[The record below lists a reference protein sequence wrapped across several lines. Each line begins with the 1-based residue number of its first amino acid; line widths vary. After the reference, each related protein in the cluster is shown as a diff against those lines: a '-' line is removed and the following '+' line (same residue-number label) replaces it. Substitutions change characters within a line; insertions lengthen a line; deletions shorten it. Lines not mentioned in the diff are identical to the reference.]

1 MSAGGNSASVPAR
14 NVRAFFSVVTNAS
27 GPVGKMYN
35 YDGVE
40 LKKRT
45 LAQIYDGEARLCEA
59 TTLEEFIAIRKKLTT
74 RQALCFGVPRGYSR
88 VRIAQRGSSE
98 VLAGKAVARDRE
110 HFHFA
115 ERPGI
120 SSPIMIR
127 NRTPR
132 RSAGKNSTQFMRV

>member
-1 MSAGGNSASVPAR
+1 MSAGGNSGLVPPR

-45 LAQIYDGEARLCEA
+45 LAQIYDGEARLREV
-59 TTLEEFIAIRKKLTT
+59 TTLEEFLTIRRKLTT
-74 RQALCFGVPRGYSR
+74 HQALCFGVPRGHSK
-88 VRIAQRGSSE
+88 VRIGQQGSSDA
-98 VLAGKAVARDRE
+98 LAGKAVARDRE

-120 SSPIMIR
+120 FFTDYDPQ
-127 NRTPR
+127 PDAPPL
-132 RSAGKNSTQFMRV
+132 AGKNSTQFMRM